1 MSDPKNL
8 RSEERKKL
16 HCPTTVLFR
25 DAPALT
31 GKAID
36 ISSNGISMVLP
47 ESLESGKECLVT
59 FEATVAGTKYK
70 VAVRA
75 NPVYSIYSGD
85 SFRTGFKFERVDETT
100 SASIRALYKALFI

>member
-16 HCPTTVLFR
+16 HCSTTVLFR
-25 DAPALT
+25 DAPAML

-47 ESLESGKECLVT
+47 DSLDSGTECLVS
-59 FEATVAGTKYK
+59 FEATVAGNKYK

-85 SFRTGFKFERVDETT
+85 SFRTGFKFERVDEAT

>member
-8 RSEERKKL
+8 RSEERKRL
-16 HCPTTVLFR
+16 HCPITVLFR

-36 ISSNGISMVLP
+36 ISSKGISMVLP
-47 ESLESGKECLVT
+47 EALEQGKECLVT
-59 FEATVAGTKYK
+59 FEATVAGNKYK

-85 SFRTGFKFERVDETT
+85 SFRTGFKFERVDEAT
-100 SASIRALYKALFI
+100 STSIRALYKALFI

>member
-8 RSEERKKL
+8 RSEDRKKL
-16 HCPTTVLFR
+16 HCATTVLFR
-25 DAPALT
+25 DAPALV

-36 ISSNGISMVLP
+36 ISVHGISMVLP
-47 ESLESGKECLVT
+47 DSLDSGKECLVT
-59 FEATVAGTKYK
+59 FEATVAGAKYK

-85 SFRTGFKFERVDETT
+85 SFRTGFKFERVDDATAAT
-100 SASIRALYKALFI
+100 IGALYKALFI